1 MSVPEG
7 GAAADDL
14 AGLPA
19 GGGGELPEQGESP
32 HPPPAR
38 PRLADG
44 TASNA
49 HRPPSPVLRPQPREV
64 MWQLCAIKITEA
76 IQYVVEFAKR
86 IDGFMELCQN
96 DQIVLLK
103 AGMTA
108 CQHGPPP
115 SAWHTS
121 TPPTPPPSSP
131 LSPSLWHCHTARA
144 DLTAQRPP
152 TPTHARTQR
161 GEERR
166 GEGLHPAHRSS
177 NRRRATG
184 TCEQMFSTLQANHGN
199 R

>member
-32 HPPPAR
+32 ITASRPSIGRWNATPPPPPPLMLTIRFFFR
-38 PRLADG
+38 PLPH
-44 TASNA
+44 S
-49 HRPPSPVLRPQPREV
+49 QPREV

-115 SAWHTS
+115 SNSHT
-121 TPPTPPPSSP
+121 TTPTP
-131 LSPSLWHCHTARA
+131 PSLWHCHTGRA

-152 TPTHARTQR
+152 PHARTHGQTESQR
-161 GEERR
+161 G
-166 GEGLHPAHRSS
+166 GDPTQHHPLLSP
-177 NRRRATG
+177 
-184 TCEQMFSTLQANHGN
+184 QLPLLQTQQG
-199 R
+199 